1 MKLKE
6 DIKYRNGS
14 PFYKGMPCFVNGMR
28 LNSTPKINE
37 DGLLSAY
44 YWRDGGLWG
53 YEVVEIYPNVYCFSD
68 ECLHMLDLKEVKPE
82 TLEFWKESN
91 GCYAPPC
98 KTVEEALE
106 TSCERVEEIDKMIK
120 R

>member
-6 DIKYRNGS
+6 DIKYYNGF

-28 LNSTPKINE
+28 LNSTPKVNE
-37 DGLLSAY
+37 DGYLSAY

-53 YEVVEIYPNVYCFSD
+53 CDTIEIYPNVYCFFNEYMHS
-68 ECLHMLDLKEVKPE
+68 LHLKEVKAE

-91 GCYAPPC
+91 DCFAPLC
-98 KTVEEALE
+98 STVEEALE
-106 TSCERVEEIDKMIK
+106 TPDEWYDEVSKMIK
-120 R
+120 I